1 MTHPSNKQT
10 TNKQRLLYLVGE
22 DWYFC
27 SHRLKLATTAK
38 EQGYEVAVATRV
50 NAHGKVIQQHEL
62 KLFPLKH
69 FRRAGLNPLRE
80 ILAFIELWRLYRH
93 FKPDIVHHVAVKPVL
108 YGSLIAKLCKIPRVI
123 NALAGMGYLFT
134 SQKIGP
140 RFASTLLLKVFRKI
154 FNQKN
159 HTLIVQNQDDE
170 KLWCNHAQVQAK
182 RIALIRGSGV
192 DIAQFTPSPEPE
204 GIPIIVC
211 AARMLKD
218 KGIEDLV
225 QAAQILARKRIRA
238 RILLCGPAD
247 DDNPAAISAAQ
258 LQQWQQDIPIEW
270 LGPVADMSKRYAE
283 CHIAVLP
290 SYREGMPKSL
300 LEAAAAGLPIVT
312 TNVPGC
318 REVVENG
325 RNGLLVPPQQPVA
338 LAEALGI
345 LINHSKLRQKFGQ
358 ASRKKAVGEFADSL
372 IIEQTL
378 AVYQQK
384 CRPLPQE
391 TTVDAA

>member
-1 MTHPSNKQT
+1 MTDTTNKQAD
-10 TNKQRLLYLVGE
+10 NKQRLLYLVSE

-27 SHRLKLATTAK
+27 SHRLKLAIAAK
-38 EQGYEVAVATRV
+38 EKGYDVAVATRV
-50 NAHGKVIQQHEL
+50 TAHGKLIQSHGIAV
-62 KLFPLKH
+62 FPLKH

-80 ILAFIELWRLYRH
+80 VFSFLEIWRLYRR
-93 FKPDIVHHVAVKPVL
+93 FNPDIVHHVAIKPVL
-108 YGSLIAKLCKIPRVI
+108 YGSIIAKICKVPRVI

-134 SQKIGP
+134 SKRILPRIVRKILIAIFQ
-140 RFASTLLLKVFRKI
+140 RI
-154 FNQKN
+154 FNQPN
-159 HTLIVQNQDDE
+159 QMLIVQNQDDH
-170 KLWCNHAQVQAK
+170 KLWCDQVQVK
-182 RIALIRGSGV
+182 LECLVLIRGSGV
-192 DIAQFTPSPEPE
+192 DVEQFTPTPEPD
-204 GIPIIVC
+204 GVPIIVC

-225 QAAQILARKRIRA
+225 QAAQILSRKRIRA

-258 LQQWQQDIPIEW
+258 LRRWEQDVAIEW
-270 LGPVADMSKRYAE
+270 VGPVSDMKKRYAE

-325 RNGLLVPPQQPVA
+325 LNGLLVPVQRPVA

-345 LINHSKLRQKFGQ
+345 LINHPKLRQKFGR
-358 ASRKKAVGEFADSL
+358 AARKKAVDEFADS
-372 IIEQTL
+372 IIIGQIL
-378 AVYQQK
+378 ALYENGSTM
-384 CRPLPQE
+384 LNHAS
-391 TTVDAA
+391 VDAA